1 MDNPTANNL
10 LSKMVSKMA
19 RHISDEQI
27 RGSDDNDLWDNYW
40 ISNNGFLPNFNYT
53 FLPANL
59 KCFQQIVDRLDEKKS
74 DSGTFRQMVDEL
86 PEYDEQ
92 YSTKNLSDGQMMMMY
107 SILTMIVNRY
117 IWCSGVNDAKK
128 HNVIRSIIAVPLYEI
143 ATKIGISVS
152 LTHASVDLWNWR
164 KKRAD
169 DPISL
174 ENLEIL
180 RTMTGSTDE
189 EWFYKIMIVIEGLAG
204 KVVRMIE
211 CSDCYFDDQIG
222 DYDQEV
228 VQMLQT
234 IRKTIDRSIETIRRM
249 YEHCDPDFFFKRLRI
264 YLSGSDNDNLP
275 DGMLLDLRPIKNSYH
290 TIRYK
295 GGSAA
300 QSTLI
305 QVYDLFFGIEHDGHS
320 GDYLDLMKQ
329 YMPAKHREF
338 LRNISIKPSIKDYVE
353 MSNNPEV
360 VQVFNECVRGLA
372 TFRQVHIGLVH
383 RYIMRFVEPT
393 DHKDNVESKNAHGDK
408 GSGGTNPVEFCTGII
423 KDTRKSF
430 IPFVSRQNGT
440 SYDLPKNL
448 MKFIKNNQYEL
459 IFILIALIMM
469 VFGEYLHNS
478 VE

>member
-1 MDNPTANNL
+1 
-10 LSKMVSKMA
+10 MVSNMA
-19 RHISDEQI
+19 NRIDELNNRSDENELY
-27 RGSDDNDLWDNYW
+27 DDCDLWNDWW
-40 ISNNGFLPNFNYT
+40 ISNNGFLPEFNYT
-53 FLPANL
+53 SLPANF

-74 DSGTFRQMVDEL
+74 DSQTFRQMVDEL

-92 YSTKNLSDGQMMMMY
+92 YSTRNLSVEQMMMMY
-107 SILTMIVNRY
+107 SILTMCVNRY
-117 IWCSGVNDAKK
+117 IWCSGINDAKK
-128 HNVIRSIIAVPLYEI
+128 YNVIRSTIAVPLYEI
-143 ATKIGISVS
+143 AKKMGITIS

-180 RTMTGSTDE
+180 RTMTGSSDE

-204 KVVRMIE
+204 EVLRMINR
-211 CSDCYFDDQIG
+211 SDLYFDGQIG

-228 VQMLQT
+228 VQMLHT
-234 IRKTIDRSIETIRRM
+234 IKKTIDRSIETIRRM

-275 DGMLLDLRPIKNSYH
+275 EGVLLDLRPIKNSYH

-305 QVYDLFFGIEHDGHS
+305 QVYDEFFGIKHDGHS

-338 LRNISIKPSIKDYVE
+338 LRIVSIKPSIKDYVE

-360 VQVFNECVRGLA
+360 VQVFNECVRGLT

-383 RYIMRFVEPT
+383 RYIMRFVGPSDE
-393 DHKDNVESKNAHGDK
+393 HCEEVKDQHDVCSKNAHGTK
-408 GSGGTNPVEFCTGII
+408 GSGGTDPVEFCTEII

-430 IPFVSRQNGT
+430 VPFVARQNGT
-440 SYDLPKNL
+440 SFVLPKCL
-448 MKFIKNNQYEL
+448 MNFIKRNQYEL
-459 IFILIALIMM
+459 IFILIVCIMTA
-469 VFGEYLHNS
+469 FDKYLHHS